1 MSDSKKDPKAQKKV
15 QTSVP
20 LSLTKGT
27 IRGQIEQD
35 AELPEFVTSTKEN
48 VASSSSSTQLNIQT
62 GKDTVLANVES
73 SKESYQQPVKALE
86 DWTDPEFIAWLK
98 SIKGLK
104 EKAKESLNDYSGFTF
119 QLLMNNEKIFKE
131 KFPDEQT
138 RLILEYAYSQLTK
151 KLENKEATSTMT
163 GEGSQLQKP
172 GNKLVAKKF
181 FDQLLSKQQ
190 QPSESNVISSSTPD
204 SDYVDEISMR
214 FQFVNRDRAL
224 KDLFSVIAAHCF
236 GWKTVPRVTEQGKP
250 FYAVP
255 CCFSSIGMGKTSLF
269 SIGIR
274 KLLDY
279 LKSKLDDNVV
289 DKKYIQPAYDLLKQT
304 FEKKLILKLDFLVQ
318 PLRTGETGNFE
329 SSLAARIF
337 HSYCSN
343 LGHIF
348 SLDEILGANLSLQD
362 TLYFIQEHSQ
372 SSDHP
377 LILIHLDET
386 QVLATWQNEDERR
399 KSYLYGITN
408 LLVSYAR
415 DRPCRRQQ
423 NSRLR

>member
-172 GNKLVAKKF
+172 GESLLF
-181 FDQLLSKQQ
+181 FD
-190 QPSESNVISSSTPD
+190 D
-204 SDYVDEISMR
+204 
-214 FQFVNRDRAL
+214 F
-224 KDLFSVIAAHCF
+224 
-236 GWKTVPRVTEQGKP
+236 RVLT
-250 FYAVP
+250 
-255 CCFSSIGMGKTSLF
+255 C
-269 SIGIR
+269 
-274 KLLDY
+274 
-279 LKSKLDDNVV
+279 
-289 DKKYIQPAYDLLKQT
+289 
-304 FEKKLILKLDFLVQ
+304 
-318 PLRTGETGNFE
+318 
-329 SSLAARIF
+329 
-337 HSYCSN
+337 
-343 LGHIF
+343 
-348 SLDEILGANLSLQD
+348 
-362 TLYFIQEHSQ
+362 
-372 SSDHP
+372 
-377 LILIHLDET
+377 
-386 QVLATWQNEDERR
+386 VL
-399 KSYLYGITN
+399 
-408 LLVSYAR
+408 
-415 DRPCRRQQ
+415 
-423 NSRLR
+423 